1 MPTLFDPIRLGAIAA
16 PNRVFMAP
24 MTRGRSTRDH
34 VPTSIMADY
43 YSQRAGAGLIITEA
57 TGISPQGLG
66 FPYASGL
73 WNVSQIEAWKSI
85 TAAVHDD
92 GGRIMVQLWHMG
104 RLTHSSFLGGRQPVS
119 ASATMA
125 PGLAH
130 THQGKQPYEEARAL
144 SLEEISCVIDDY
156 RQAARNAMKTNLLCS
171 H

>member
-1 MPTLFDPIRLGAIAA
+1 MPTLFDPLRLGAIAA

-73 WNVSQIEAWKSI
+73 WNVRQIEA
-85 TAAVHDD
+85 
-92 GGRIMVQLWHMG
+92 
-104 RLTHSSFLGGRQPVS
+104 RLRQPC
-119 ASATMA
+119 TM
-125 PGLAH
+125 P
-130 THQGKQPYEEARAL
+130 
-144 SLEEISCVIDDY
+144 
-156 RQAARNAMKTNLLCS
+156 AAGSWCS
-171 H
+171 FGTWGA